1 MMLMKKTTIY
11 LPEKMAIDIQT
22 RAKQDHRSEADV
34 IREAL
39 GNYLA
44 EEKRPLP
51 SIVGMGSGGKI
62 TGEDSEDWLME
73 NWDVE

>member
-1 MMLMKKTTIY
+1 MLMKKTTIY

-22 RAKQDHRSEADV
+22 RAKQDRRSEADV

-44 EEKRPLP
+44 EVKRPLP
-51 SIVGMGSGGKI
+51 SIFGMGSGGLVS
-62 TGEDSEDWLME
+62 GADSEDWLNE
-73 NWDVE
+73 NWDVD